1 MNQQNCNW
9 MAEKSTWVGRGEKM
23 KRDELDA
30 HINSRKSVNFK
41 VVLEKYGVNAILEAS
56 YNKTHGA

>member
-1 MNQQNCNW
+1 
-9 MAEKSTWVGRGEKM
+9 M